1 MFTHELIVCA
11 CIIVA
16 KDWKRHR
23 YVELLEEFDAKSGVP
38 GASASPVITT
48 GSCLTLITLYNP
60 NSVSHLLRVRFSL
73 TTLPTQ
79 VQRRSSG
86 LLRPRAACWR

>member
-1 MFTHELIVCA
+1 MFTYELIVCA

-23 YVELLEEFDAKSGVP
+23 YVELLEAFDAKSGGP
-38 GASASPVITT
+38 GASASPVIT

-73 TTLPTQ
+73 TTMAYS
-79 VQRRSSG
+79 RN
-86 LLRPRAACWR
+86 